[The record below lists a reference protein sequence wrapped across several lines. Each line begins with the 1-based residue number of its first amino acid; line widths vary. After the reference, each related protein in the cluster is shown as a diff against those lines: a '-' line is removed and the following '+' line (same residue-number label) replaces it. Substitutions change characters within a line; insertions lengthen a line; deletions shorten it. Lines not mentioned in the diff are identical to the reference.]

1 MDRADRRPRKSR
13 TAGARSRAIAHLA
26 VVAASRS
33 ELFPDIPLITDFV
46 PDYEASARQTKSR
59 KAGLSAQWV
68 AGYLSG
74 SNVQAG
80 DNYPDALVGTDFD
93 GLMAWVDNYC
103 RANPHDLVG
112 TAALKLFEELQAR
125 AQRR

>member
-1 MDRADRRPRKSR
+1 MIRA
-13 TAGARSRAIAHLA
+13 L
-26 VVAASRS
+26 VVAAIMLVAAS
-33 ELFPDIPLITDFV
+33 L
-46 PDYEASARQTKSR
+46 EASAQSRIIFGEAGTTCGTWTQARQTKSR

-112 TAALKLFEELQAR
+112 TAALKLFDELKSR

>member
-1 MDRADRRPRKSR
+1 MIRA
-13 TAGARSRAIAHLA
+13 L
-26 VVAASRS
+26 VVAAIMLVAAS
-33 ELFPDIPLITDFV
+33 L
-46 PDYEASARQTKSR
+46 EASAQSRIIFGEAGTSCGTWTQARQTKSR

-74 SNVQAG
+74 SNVQAD

-103 RANPHDLVG
+103 RANPLDLVG
-112 TAALKLFEELQAR
+112 TAALKLFDELQSR